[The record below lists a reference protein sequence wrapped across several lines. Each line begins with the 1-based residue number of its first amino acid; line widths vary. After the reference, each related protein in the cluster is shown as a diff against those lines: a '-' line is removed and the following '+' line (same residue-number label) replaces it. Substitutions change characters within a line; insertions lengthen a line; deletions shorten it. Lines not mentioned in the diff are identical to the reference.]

1 MKDEITKI
9 LVDGSSQ
16 KDEIMQGQLI
26 VIPRR
31 IQPRRVK
38 IIKKT
43 LRWTG
48 SSKAN
53 KWAQKWMDLNYEI
66 H

>member
-38 IIKKT
+38 IIKKPYGGRALVKPT
-43 LRWTG
+43 NEHKNGW
-48 SSKAN
+48 
-53 KWAQKWMDLNYEI
+53 I
-66 H
+66 